1 MKLLFASDSFKGT
14 LSSRQTIELLTK
26 AAREV
31 FGSCECAGVL
41 VADGG
46 EGTIDAVI
54 AANQGKRL
62 QVPVHGSLMERREAY
77 YGKLDERRAILE
89 MAAASGL
96 PMVPLELREP
106 RNTTTYGTG
115 ELLKDALDHGF
126 TDISIAIGGSATND
140 GGMGCMRALGV
151 RFLDAD
157 GIELEG
163 RGADLARVV
172 HIDCSGMDKRI
183 AQAKFTV
190 MCDVNNPLCGKNGA
204 TYTFGKQKG
213 GSPKALDELEAGM
226 QNYRD
231 VLIRELGINPDK
243 IPGSGAA
250 GGLGA
255 ALLVFCRAVLKS
267 GIETVLDL
275 IDFDKQL
282 EGVSLVITGEGQTDW
297 QSCFGKV
304 IQGVGCRCKSHGIPV
319 IALVGSMGDGAEQ
332 IFDYGICSMVT
343 TINGVMGL
351 EEALHNAEELYY
363 NGAVRMFRLLHV
375 GMGLG
380 ANGERDEV

>member
-26 AAREV
+26 EAREV

>member
-62 QVPVHGSLMERREAY
+62 QVPVHGPLMERREAY